1 MTVAVPLALSS
12 YTVVLSFHIMA
23 VLAAYGLPLAYPLLV
38 PYLRSRHPQ
47 AMPGVHE
54 IQHRLNVRLTGPGTV
69 VILLLG
75 AYLATRAHAWGK
87 VWVDVPIAI
96 LATIAILGGWIVGAT
111 ARLAA
116 IASTDVQAAAGN
128 PVVWSAEY
136 LQLYRRYLFVEVFLG
151 ALVLIAVFFMAAKP
165 FA

>member
-1 MTVAVPLALSS
+1 MSA

-38 PYLRSRHPQ
+38 PYLRRHHPR
-47 AMPGVHE
+47 AMPGFHDV
-54 IQHRLNVRLTGPGTV
+54 QHRLDVRLTGPGTV
-69 VILLLG
+69 LILIFG
-75 AYLATRAHAWGK
+75 VYLASRAHAWGK

-96 LATIAILGGWIVGAT
+96 IATIAILGGWIVRAT
-111 ARLAA
+111 ARLAT
-116 IASTDVQAAAGN
+116 IAHDDVRANAGQDI
-128 PVVWSAEY
+128 VWSDDY
-136 LQLYRRYLFVEVFLG
+136 LRLYRRYMQVETFLG